1 MKCGGSVVGGVR
13 WCVAS
18 ACLVCLLLLSAL
30 AAASDADGA
39 LPAITPS
46 PVGHAP
52 IDEASDEGFDS
63 LLMEGLDSLVE
74 ERHRLSNR
82 MFRMGLGLD
91 RYLSGRD
98 ADFNELNE
106 SYARLRFGNTIRQDE
121 APVFDQDIKFRLDLP
136 TAREKYRLV
145 FENDIAESEM
155 GRQGLPS
162 DLGRGN
168 LERDGLSAAISLAAQ
183 DLAEWDSNV
192 NVGVRGTIP
201 LDPFVR
207 HSLTRRWDLGAD
219 WTTRV
224 RSRVSYFNSS
234 GYNYDTYWRF
244 DRMLDPDLGFR
255 FQTRIDWSQQEDY
268 MQMSQV
274 LGVTRFLDNRHLLDH
289 AFGVLSN
296 GLSHTEVDTYY
307 VALTH
312 RSVLYQDWIILDLVP
327 QIDWD
332 RERNFDSSLSFT
344 ARIEILFF
352 QHNPFDQTP

>member
-1 MKCGGSVVGGVR
+1 VKIGCFSLLGPGLMI
-13 WCVAS
+13 
-18 ACLVCLLLLSAL
+18 ACLSGV
-30 AAASDADGA
+30 A
-39 LPAITPS
+39 LPAFAVTETPDRPALPSITP
-46 PVGHAP
+46 PAPGHA
-52 IDEASDEGFDS
+52 DELNESMDELDDLFTDGLES
-63 LLMEGLDSLVE
+63 LAEKRD
-74 ERHRLSNR
+74 RLSHR

-106 SYARLRFGNTIRQDE
+106 SYARVRLGNTIRQDE
-121 APVFDQDIKFRLDLP
+121 APVFDQDLKFRLDLP

-145 FENDIAESEM
+145 FENDVAESEI

-183 DLAEWDSNV
+183 DLAQWDSNV

-201 LDPFVR
+201 LDPFIR
-207 HSLTRRWDLGAD
+207 HSLTRRWDLGSD

-255 FQTRIDWSQQEDY
+255 FQTRIDWSQMEDF
-268 MQMSQV
+268 MQMSQA
-274 LGVTRFLDNRHLLDH
+274 LGVTRFLDDSHLLDH
-289 AFGVLSN
+289 AFGVFSSSLE
-296 GLSHTEVDTYY
+296 HTRIDTYY
-307 VALTH
+307 FAVTH
-312 RSVLYQDWIILDLVP
+312 RSVLYQDWVILDLVP

-332 RERNFDSSLSFT
+332 REREFDSSLSFT

-352 QHNPFDQTP
+352 QHNPFDQKTP